1 MELCSCVRGARRI
14 ILLQPNNI
22 FTLRFFSSLSNA
34 IIFFLKGGFKYIND
48 ISSTRILLI
57 ASKMNS
63 SAFCDRHPDA
73 NCTAKF
79 RPPYAYGFA
88 VASRPPRWG
97 VAATDNNER
106 PSTVSRRN
114 LHILNEGKCI
124 FITGPV

>member
-1 MELCSCVRGARRI
+1 MSEI
-14 ILLQPNNI
+14 IVLSYDANAENSVNVANDGWGQAE
-22 FTLRFFSSLSNA
+22 SL
-34 IIFFLKGGFKYIND
+34 IR
-48 ISSTRILLI
+48 ST
-57 ASKMNS
+57 
-63 SAFCDRHPDA
+63 FCDRHLPDA

-88 VASRPPRWG
+88 VASRILRWR

-124 FITGPV
+124 FITGACV

>member
-1 MELCSCVRGARRI
+1 MNDKCSI
-14 ILLQPNNI
+14 
-22 FTLRFFSSLSNA
+22 SLSLMVA
-34 IIFFLKGGFKYIND
+34 I
-48 ISSTRILLI
+48 RIRRTVE
-57 ASKMNS
+57 KD
-63 SAFCDRHPDA
+63 SAFCDRHLDV

-79 RPPYAYGFA
+79 RRPYAYGFA
-88 VASRPPRWG
+88 VASRLLRWG